1 MINLQNVLDIISE
14 FQLYIVTALI
24 LLVLLLMILVIITYS
39 ALNKVE
45 KRYRKLMRGINNKN
59 LEELLLEYLENA
71 QEAVKISSDAKAE
84 NEYIKSELQNCLKKF
99 AVKRYKAFED
109 IGSDLSYSI
118 ALLNDKNDGVIL
130 TGIFGRQETTSY
142 AKPVDKGISRYDLS
156 EEEKAVLKDAI
167 NQ

>member
-1 MINLQNVLDIISE
+1 MQNVIDIISE
-14 FQLYIVTALI
+14 YQLYIVIALI
-24 LLVLLLMILVIITYS
+24 LLVLLLMILVIIAYS
-39 ALNKVE
+39 SLNKVE
-45 KRYRKLMRGINNKN
+45 KRYRRLMRGINNKS
-59 LEELLLEYLENA
+59 LEELLIQYLDNA
-71 QEAVKISSDAKAE
+71 QEAIKISTDARAE
-84 NEYIKSELQNCLKKF
+84 NEYIRSQLQSCLKKF

-109 IGSDLSYSI
+109 VGSDLSYSI

-156 EEEKAVLKDAI
+156 EEEKEVLKNAI